1 MHIALKYGQA
11 VRDLDIPDRHVL
23 AVLTPREITPLA
35 DIREA
40 VLASLRIPDYGKPL
54 GGILTHAVGASGDA
68 VGASGDA
75 VGASG
80 DNDLRILVI
89 VSDITRC
96 IPQYPSI
103 LEALVEEITATTAE
117 ADISFLIANGTHR
130 SLTAE
135 EIRAIYG
142 ERLAD
147 KYCFHNHDCDSPDL
161 VNLGT
166 MPGGTPLLVN
176 SLVPDADLVI
186 VTGRVAPH
194 YFAGFSGGRKSI
206 LPGVSGR
213 STIRANHSRVNHD
226 GVQLGRLHGNPIHE
240 EMAEA
245 SMLAGVDFALM
256 VTLSLEKK
264 VTAVFSG
271 EVLDTHEKAC
281 SYCLDACGVVP
292 RERADCVIVS
302 AGGFPQDISL
312 FQMQRSLQN
321 TRALLKPGGTFL
333 LVGEAREG
341 IGQETFETWLAEA
354 ESPCDLVN
362 TTRDKILIGGHT
374 AVLAGKLL
382 SEHTICMVSS
392 LPHDI
397 LDTIFYRAFNTLE
410 GAVKFVKNKHGS
422 DFSAYVVPDGAF
434 LLAHEGDPAGHDAV
448 DKTVAPDKHD
458 RGKRGFWRKR
468 QNHRSRRK
476 RKFSKISYIVW
487 GLLLGMLGGYLIMW
501 SNGSSG
507 GVVLTFWTTLVH
519 DIVTMVG
526 DLVTFILT
534 RLAIILGGTAG
545 AIGGYYLYRWRYEK
559 PDR

>member
-1 MHIALKYGQA
+1 MRIALKYGQA
-11 VRDLDIPDRHVL
+11 VRDLEISDRHVL
-23 AVLTPREITPLA
+23 AVLTPREIAPLA

-40 VLASLRIPDYGKPL
+40 VLASLRTPDYGKSL
-54 GGILTHAVGASGDA
+54 GDILTHAVGASGDI

-75 VGASG
+75 AGASG
-80 DNDLRILVI
+80 DNGLRILVI

-103 LEALVEEITATTAE
+103 LEVLVDEITASCPQ
-117 ADISFLIANGTHR
+117 ADINFLIANGTHR
-130 SLTAE
+130 SMTDE

-166 MPGGTPLLVN
+166 MSGGTPLLVN
-176 SLVPDADLVI
+176 PLVPDTDVVI

-226 GVQLGRLHGNPIHE
+226 GVQLGSLRGNPINE
-240 EMAEA
+240 EMVEA
-245 SMLAGVDFALM
+245 ALLAGVDFSLM
-256 VTLSLEKK
+256 ITLSLEKK
-264 VTAVFSG
+264 ATAVFSG
-271 EVLDTHEKAC
+271 DMLDTHEKAC

-292 RERADCVIVS
+292 RERSDCVIVS

-333 LVGEAREG
+333 LVGEASEG
-341 IGQETFETWLAEA
+341 IGQDTFDTWLTEA

-362 TTRDKILIGGHT
+362 TTRDKILVGGHT

-397 LDTIFYRAFNTLE
+397 LNNIFYRAFNTLGE
-410 GAVKFVKNKHGS
+410 AVEFVRNKHGS

-434 LLAHEGDPAGHDAV
+434 LLAHEGDPAGNDDV
-448 DKTVAPDKHD
+448 DKHD
-458 RGKRGFWRKR
+458 DVKKRNGGKRGFWKKR

-487 GLLLGMLGGYLIMW
+487 GLLLGMLTGYLIMW

-507 GVVLTFWTTLVH
+507 GVVLTFWTSLVH

-545 AIGGYYLYRWRYEK
+545 AVAGYYLYRWRYEK